1 MAGIRL
7 QPLATGSPEE
17 LGRDSLTGRAGLQG
31 PRPPSAAPRPG
42 VSLPRPPGVP
52 APATPFRTPP
62 AELPPSRGHGASGR
76 DSKERFKLK
85 TPRRVSELLLWLRTR
100 QCQMRESDLGWTGQ
114 ARTAPRRSQEP
125 DAEKEWAGFL
135 SLGLKTLGGARRQ
148 RYRHTPGYLLL
159 VTLLKLQGGMSLA
172 RTADHLL
179 LILLLIEA
187 RKTLG
192 NAHSLCLD
200 LTVKSQSRPGQPW
213 CQVQGSVDT
222 KPFLQYDSA
231 SNKVKPLGFL
241 GKEVNDTKAW
251 TEISQTLVEA
261 GKELRMVLP
270 VIKLDEN
277 ETRGPPTLQ
286 VKLCCQR
293 EAEQCSGASLH
304 FSLNGRTALLLDTM
318 SITWTVID
326 PGATGIKEEWR
337 TTRNWQSIQTI
348 STGDCSYWLR
358 DS

>member
-1 MAGIRL
+1 
-7 QPLATGSPEE
+7 
-17 LGRDSLTGRAGLQG
+17 
-31 PRPPSAAPRPG
+31 
-42 VSLPRPPGVP
+42 
-52 APATPFRTPP
+52 
-62 AELPPSRGHGASGR
+62 
-76 DSKERFKLK
+76 
-85 TPRRVSELLLWLRTR
+85 
-100 QCQMRESDLGWTGQ
+100 
-114 ARTAPRRSQEP
+114 
-125 DAEKEWAGFL
+125 
-135 SLGLKTLGGARRQ
+135 
-148 RYRHTPGYLLL
+148 
-159 VTLLKLQGGMSLA
+159 MSLA
-172 RTADHLL
+172 QTAGHLL

-200 LTVKSQSRPGQPW
+200 LTVKSQSRPGQLW

-222 KPFLQYDSA
+222 KPFLWYDSA

-261 GKELRMVLP
+261 GRELRMVLP
-270 VIKLDEN
+270 VIKLDKN
-277 ETRGPPTLQ
+277 EMRGPPTLQ

-326 PGATGIKEEWR
+326 PGATGIKEEWENNQELAEYFR
-337 TTRNWQSIQTI
+337 TI

-358 DS
+358 EFLKHWEKMLVPEPTEPIIMAPDISQSASIRLVSCIILLIITQLVLIASSS